1 MLFSFTKYFPTV
13 QRVEIWISS
22 NLLSQSQLWKSILLL
37 RSYVNC
43 FVGFD
48 WIYSSISNECCN
60 SNNCRGCQ
68 RGCHHFGM
76 NSFGNFSIKFLQLF
90 SKVGEVSMFLQS
102 VSIVTKT
109 WYFNGETIDI
119 SLCDLTKLIK
129 SVLFTHFLA
138 FKSVTNLQI
147 WRVWSALYT
156 FRSWGS
162 AYYSSTLTWFLDRL
176 ENLLSDIVELVWH
189 AFRLQCFTFMTS
201 LPG

>member
-13 QRVEIWISS
+13 QMVEIWISS

-48 WIYSSISNECCN
+48 WIYSSISNECGN

-162 AYYSSTLTWFLDRL
+162 AYYSSTLTWFLDTDL
-176 ENLLSDIVELVWH
+176 KIFFLI
-189 AFRLQCFTFMTS
+189 
-201 LPG
+201 